1 MFRFANIELLWL
13 LLLIPAM
20 TVAHILVSR
29 KKRRAAREFGEKALV
44 DSLMPN
50 AATSRVHIKFSILM
64 LALACLIIA
73 AARPQYGQSERV
85 EKRQGIEVM
94 IALDISNSMLAE
106 DVAPSRL
113 DRAKQMLSKLIDN
126 MSDDKVGLVV
136 FAGEAYTQLPI
147 TADYVSAK
155 MFLQHITPSLIQT
168 QGTAIGAAINTSIRG
183 FGGEEGKASRAII
196 LITDGENHE
205 KGATEAA
212 QKAAELG
219 IHVHVIGIGKPE
231 GSPIPIAGTGEFR
244 KDRQGNVVITH
255 LNEDMCREIAQ
266 AGKGFYVRCDNTNTA
281 YRALEQELDKLA
293 KQEIETTTFTD
304 YNEQYQSFAIL
315 ALLLLV
321 VEFFIFP
328 RKNKVLSRWNI
339 FRTPAAVAVLLILSA
354 PAFAQKES
362 PDIRKGNRQ
371 YVDSNYVDAELHYK
385 RALEKND
392 QSVPANYNIGCAYFK
407 DGKYQEAAEAFEQTS
422 KLIDPEKDHEKAADN
437 YHNLGNSYFA
447 QGQFDKAIEAYKQ
460 SLRIR
465 PKDHETRYNLVKAMQ
480 MKQQQEQQQQNQ
492 QNQQQQQ
499 EQQQEQQQ
507 DQQQEQQQQEQQQQ
521 EQQQQEQQQE
531 QQQQEQQQQ
540 QAEEQDSMDKETAEQ
555 ILQALEQDEQETQ
568 EKAQKPQG
576 KKRRLEND
584 W

>member
-13 LLLIPAM
+13 LMLIPAM
-20 TVAHILVSR
+20 TVGHIYLTL
-29 KKRRAAREFGEKALV
+29 KKRRQAHEFGDPDLV
-44 DSLMPN
+44 ASLMPN
-50 AATSRVHIKFSILM
+50 AEPLRVHIKFSLTM
-64 LALACLIIA
+64 LALACLILA
-73 AARPQYGQSERV
+73 AARPQYGQAERV

-126 MSDDKVGLVV
+126 MTEDKVGLVV

-155 MFLQHITPSLIQT
+155 MFLQHISPALIPT

-183 FGGEEGKASRAII
+183 FGGEQGKASRAII

-212 QKAAELG
+212 QRAAEAG
-219 IHVHVIGIGKPE
+219 IHVYVIGIGKPE
-231 GSPIPIAGTGEFR
+231 GSPIPVPGTGEFR

-281 YRALEQELDKLA
+281 YRALQQEIDKLA
-293 KQEIETTTFTD
+293 KQEIETHLFTD
-304 YNEQYQSFAIL
+304 YNEQYQSFVIL
-315 ALLLLV
+315 ALLILL

-328 RKNKVLSRWNI
+328 RKNKVVKRWNI
-339 FRTPAAVAVLLILSA
+339 FRTPAAIALLLMVSA
-354 PAFAQKES
+354 PGFAQKEAF
-362 PDIRKGNRQ
+362 DIKKGNRQ
-371 YVDSNYVDAELHYK
+371 YVDSNYVDAELHYR

-392 QSVPANYNIGCAYFK
+392 DSKEANYNIGCAQFK
-407 DGKYQEAAEAFEQTS
+407 QEKMPEATESFLKTL
-422 KLIDPEKDHEKAADN
+422 KLLDADKDPETVADT
-437 YHNLGNSYFA
+437 YHNLGNSYLT
-447 QGQFDKAIEAYKQ
+447 QGQADKAIEAYKQ
-460 SLRIR
+460 SLRLR
-465 PKDHETRYNLVKAMQ
+465 PKDDKTRYNLIKAMQ
-480 MKQQQEQQQQNQ
+480 MKQQQEQQQQ
-492 QNQQQQQ
+492 
-499 EQQQEQQQ
+499 QQQ
-507 DQQQEQQQQEQQQQ
+507 DQQQQQQQQQE
-521 EQQQQEQQQE
+521 QE

-540 QAEEQDSMDKETAEQ
+540 QQEQEQEQQQQQQQQQAQEQEGMDQETAEQ
-555 ILQALEQDEQETQ
+555 ILQALEQDEQDTQ
-568 EKAQKPQG
+568 EKAQRPQG

>member
-20 TVAHILVSR
+20 TTAHILISR
-29 KKRRAAREFGEKALV
+29 RKRRQAREFGAPALV
-44 DSLMPN
+44 ASLMPN
-50 AATSRVHIKFSILM
+50 AEPARIHIKFSILM
-64 LALACLIIA
+64 LALTCLIIA

-126 MSDDKVGLVV
+126 MQDDKVGLVV
-136 FAGEAYTQLPI
+136 FAGEAFTQLPI

-155 MFLQHITPSLIQT
+155 MFLQHITPALIQT
-168 QGTAIGAAINTSIRG
+168 QGTAIGAAISTSIRG
-183 FGGEEGKASRAII
+183 FGGDEGKASRAII

-205 KGATEAA
+205 KGAVEAA

-219 IHVHVIGIGKPE
+219 MHVHVIGIGKPE
-231 GSPIPIAGTGEFR
+231 GSPIPIPGTGEFR

-255 LNEDMCREIAQ
+255 LNEEMCREIAK
-266 AGKGFYVRCDNTNTA
+266 AGRGFYVRCDNTNTA

-315 ALLLLV
+315 ALLLLM

-328 RKNKVLSRWNI
+328 RKNKVVTRWNI
-339 FRTPAAVAVLLILSA
+339 FRTPATVAMLLILSL
-354 PAFAQKES
+354 PTFAQKEA

-371 YVDSNYVDAELHYK
+371 YNDSNYVDAELHFR

-392 QSVPANYNIGCAYFK
+392 QSVPAKFNLGNALVREQKFP
-407 DGKYQEAAEAFEQTS
+407 EAAEAFEQTC
-422 KLIDPEKDHEKAADN
+422 KLIDPTEHPDLAADT
-437 YHNLGNSYFA
+437 YHNLGNSYYCM
-447 QGQFDKAIEAYKQ
+447 QQFDKAIEAYKQ

-465 PKDHETRYNLVKAMQ
+465 PKDHDTRYNLVKAMQ

-492 QNQQQQQ
+492 QQQQ
-499 EQQQEQQQ
+499 E
-507 DQQQEQQQQEQQQQ
+507 QQQEQQQQEQQQQ
-521 EQQQQEQQQE
+521 EQQQQDQEQQQ
-531 QQQQEQQQQ
+531 QQQQEQQ
-540 QAEEQDSMDKETAEQ
+540 EQEMDKETAEQ
-555 ILQALEQDEQETQ
+555 ILQALEQDEQQTQ
-568 EKAQKPQG
+568 EKAQQPQG

>member
-13 LLLIPAM
+13 LIAIPVMIAG
-20 TVAHILVSR
+20 HIFLSR
-29 KKRRAAREFGEKALV
+29 KKRRQARQFGDPSLV
-44 DSLMPN
+44 STLMPN
-50 AATSRVHIKFSILM
+50 AEPARVHLKFSLLM

-126 MSDDKVGLVV
+126 MQDDKVGLVV
-136 FAGEAYTQLPI
+136 FAGDAFTQLPI

-155 MFLQHITPSLIQT
+155 MFLQHITPALIQT

-205 KGATEAA
+205 KGAVEAA

-219 IHVHVIGIGKPE
+219 MHVYVIGIGKPE

-266 AGKGFYVRCDNTNTA
+266 AGKGFYTRCDNTNTA

-321 VEFFIFP
+321 VECFIFP
-328 RKNKVLSRWNI
+328 RKNKVVTRWNI
-339 FRTPAAVAVLLILSA
+339 FRTPATVAMLLMLSL
-354 PAFAQKES
+354 PAFAQKEA

-371 YVDSNYVDAELHYK
+371 FNDSNYVDAELHYK

-392 QSVPANYNIGCAYFK
+392 QSAPANYNIGCAYFREQ
-407 DGKYQEAAEAFEQTS
+407 KYQEAAEAFEQS
-422 KLIDPEKDHEKAADN
+422 AKLIDPATQPEQAADN
-437 YHNLGNSYFA
+437 YHNLGNSYFGM
-447 QGQFDKAIEAYKQ
+447 QQFDKAIEAYKQ
-460 SLRIR
+460 SLRLR
-465 PKDHETRYNLVKAMQ
+465 PKDDNTRYNLVKAMQ
-480 MKQQQEQQQQNQ
+480 MKQQQEQQQQQQ
-492 QNQQQQQ
+492 QNQDQQQ
-499 EQQQEQQQ
+499 
-507 DQQQEQQQQEQQQQ
+507 QQQEQQQQEQQQQ
-521 EQQQQEQQQE
+521 EQQQQEQQQ
-531 QQQQEQQQQ
+531 QEQQAQPQ
-540 QAEEQDSMDKETAEQ
+540 EQEMDKETAEQ
-555 ILQALEQDEQETQ
+555 ILQALEQDEQQTQ
-568 EKAQKPQG
+568 EKAQQPQG

>member
-1 MFRFANIELLWL
+1 MFRFANIEILWL

-20 TVAHILVSR
+20 VVAHILLSR
-29 KKRRAAREFGEKALV
+29 KKRRQAREFGDPALV
-44 DSLMPN
+44 SSLMPN
-50 AATSRVHIKFSILM
+50 AAPGRIHIKFSILM
-64 LALACLIIA
+64 LALTCLIIA
-73 AARPQYGQSERV
+73 AARPQYGQSERM

-136 FAGEAYTQLPI
+136 FAGEAFTQLPI

-155 MFLQHITPSLIQT
+155 MFLQHITPALIQT

-205 KGATEAA
+205 KGAVEAA

-219 IHVHVIGIGKPE
+219 MHVYVIGIGKPE

-266 AGKGFYVRCDNTNTA
+266 AGKGFYTRCDNTNTA

-328 RKNKVLSRWNI
+328 RKNKVVTRWNI
-339 FRTPAAVAVLLILSA
+339 FRTPATVALLLAISM
-354 PAFAQKES
+354 PVFAQKEA

-371 YVDSNYVDAELHYK
+371 YNDSNYVDAELHYK

-392 QSVPANYNIGCAYFK
+392 QSIPANYNIGCAYFREQ
-407 DGKYQEAAEAFEQTS
+407 KYQEAAEAFEQIA
-422 KLIDPEKDHEKAADN
+422 KIIDKESEPEQAADT
-437 YHNLGNSYFA
+437 YHNLGNSYFGM
-447 QGQFDKAIEAYKQ
+447 GQFDKAIEAYKQ
-460 SLRIR
+460 SLRLR
-465 PKDHETRYNLVKAMQ
+465 PKDDNTRYNLVKAMQ
-480 MKQQQEQQQQNQ
+480 MKKQQQEQQQQNQ
-492 QNQQQQQ
+492 QQQQ
-499 EQQQEQQQ
+499 E
-507 DQQQEQQQQEQQQQ
+507 QEQQQQEQQQQ
-521 EQQQQEQQQE
+521 EQE
-531 QQQQEQQQQ
+531 QQQQEQQEQQEQQAQQ
-540 QAEEQDSMDKETAEQ
+540 QPTEEQEGMDKETAEQ
-555 ILQALEQDEQETQ
+555 ILQALEQDEQESQ

-576 KKRRLEND
+576 KKRKLEND

>member
-1 MFRFANIELLWL
+1 MI
-13 LLLIPAM
+13 
-20 TVAHILVSR
+20 VGHIVLTR
-29 KKRRAAREFGEKALV
+29 KKRRQLQLFGDAELV
-44 DSLMPN
+44 HSLMPN
-50 AATSRVHIKFSILM
+50 AEPMRVHLKFGLLM

-155 MFLQHITPSLIQT
+155 MFLQHITPALIPT
-168 QGTAIGAAINTSIRG
+168 QGTAIGEAINTSIRG
-183 FGGEEGKASRAII
+183 FGTEERKSSRAII

-212 QKAAELG
+212 QRAAESG
-219 IHVHVIGIGKPE
+219 IHVFVIGIGKPE

-281 YRALEQELDKLA
+281 YRALEQEIDKLA
-293 KQEIETTTFTD
+293 KQEIETHVFTD
-304 YNEQYQSFAIL
+304 YNEQYQSFVIL
-315 ALLLLV
+315 ALLILMI
-321 VEFFIFP
+321 EFFIFP
-328 RKNKVLSRWNI
+328 RKNKVVTRWNI
-339 FRTPAAVAVLLILSA
+339 FRTPAIVALLLIISA
-354 PAFAQKES
+354 SSFAQEEAF
-362 PDIRKGNRQ
+362 DIKKGNRQ
-371 YVDSNYVDAELHYK
+371 YADSNYVDAELHYK
-385 RALEKND
+385 RALEKNED
-392 QSVPANYNIGCAYFK
+392 SKQANYNIGCAYIK
-407 DGKYQEAAEAFEQTS
+407 EEKAQEAAEAFEKTI
-422 KLIDPEKDHEKAADN
+422 KLLDTAKDTAQLAN
-437 YHNLGNSYFA
+437 TYHNLGNSYLT
-447 QGQFDKAIEAYKQ
+447 QGQADKAIEAYKQ

-465 PKDHETRYNLVKAMQ
+465 PKDDQTRYNLIKAMQ
-480 MKQQQEQQQQNQ
+480 LKQQQEQQQQNQ
-492 QNQQQQQ
+492 QQEQEQ
-499 EQQQEQQQ
+499 EQQQEQQEQ
-507 DQQQEQQQQEQQQQ
+507 EQQEQQTQEQTAEQQEG
-521 EQQQQEQQQE
+521 
-531 QQQQEQQQQ
+531 
-540 QAEEQDSMDKETAEQ
+540 MDKETAEQ
-555 ILQALEQDEQETQ
+555 ILQALEQDEQQSQ
-568 EKAQKPQG
+568 EKAQRPQG